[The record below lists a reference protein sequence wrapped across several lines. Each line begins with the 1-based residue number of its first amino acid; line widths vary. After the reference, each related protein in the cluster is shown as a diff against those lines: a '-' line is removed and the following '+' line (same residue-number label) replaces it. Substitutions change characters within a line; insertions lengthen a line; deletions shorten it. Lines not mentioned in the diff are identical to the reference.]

1 MKRTTFLAAAAGA
14 VSAGFAV
21 RPVRASEADIALST
35 PTGTIMGTLVIPSK
49 MLPPV
54 VLIVA
59 GSGPTDRNGNNS
71 LGIGA
76 NAYGLLAE
84 ALAQRGVGSLRY
96 DKRGIGKSAMSGLSE
111 SDVRFETLADD
122 AAEWIRWL
130 RADGRMSKIVVAGH
144 SEGSLLGMLALQRA
158 KGDAFVSLEG
168 AGRPAPVVLRE
179 QIARNAPQYSA
190 ESDAV
195 IAQLAAGHTVSDPPP
210 ELDALF
216 RTSVQPYLISWF
228 KYDPAVE
235 FAKLRVPSTI
245 VQGTADVQIT
255 MDDARALQRT
265 NTSAKL
271 VVVDGM
277 NHVLKYAPDTSTPAA
292 IAKGYEDPALPVD
305 PHAIDAV
312 YEAAA

>member
-1 MKRTTFLAAAAGA
+1 
-14 VSAGFAV
+14 
-21 RPVRASEADIALST
+21 
-35 PTGTIMGTLVIPSK
+35 
-49 MLPPV
+49 
-54 VLIVA
+54 
-59 GSGPTDRNGNNS
+59 
-71 LGIGA
+71 
-76 NAYGLLAE
+76 
-84 ALAQRGVGSLRY
+84 
-96 DKRGIGKSAMSGLSE
+96 
-111 SDVRFETLADD
+111 
-122 AAEWIRWL
+122 
-130 RADGRMSKIVVAGH
+130 
-144 SEGSLLGMLALQRA
+144 
-158 KGDAFVSLEG
+158 
-168 AGRPAPVVLRE
+168 
-179 QIARNAPQYSA
+179 
-190 ESDAV
+190 
-195 IAQLAAGHTVSDPPP
+195 PPP

-265 NTSAKL
+265 NISAKL